1 MFLPNIVNTK
11 IKEINDEFIKK
22 INKQDKWDERY
33 LRIVKEVEK
42 WSTCHRRHVGAV
54 ITKDNRIITTGYNG
68 APAGLPNCLELNS
81 CRRIN
86 VPSGQNAELCRAIH
100 AEQNAI
106 LQAAR
111 MGISLKDATLYC
123 SNKPCTICMKM
134 IINSGITRLVY
145 LEDYPD
151 LYSDELIQDSKIE
164 VKQWKKKIE

>member
-1 MFLPNIVNTK
+1 MFSQNIDVMMQEITNEFEKDILNT
-11 IKEINDEFIKK
+11 E
-22 INKQDKWDERY
+22 KWDERY

-42 WSTCHRRHVGAV
+42 WSTCYRRQVGAV

-68 APAGLPNCLELNS
+68 APSGTKNCLELNS

-86 VPSGQNAELCRAIH
+86 IPSGQNAELCRAIH

-111 MGISLKDATLYC
+111 LGISLKDATLYC
-123 SNKPCTICMKM
+123 SNKPCVICMKM
-134 IINSGITRLVY
+134 IINSGITRVVY

-151 LYSDELIQDSKIE
+151 LYTDELIQESKIE